1 MSNTTKAPVE
11 FTDLAKETV
20 LGFLEGNSDTRLA
33 LRIHVASPSPLD
45 PRYDIT
51 LIEQHEKCEEDIVF
65 DDSGFE
71 VVMDPESV
79 KILDGARIDWVE
91 TLMESGFK
99 VENPNLEP
107 IGSKPLEGPLA
118 DRVQQAIEQYVN
130 PGVAQHGGR
139 VTLVDVR
146 DNIVYLQMGGGCQ
159 GCGMASVT
167 LSQGI
172 ERILREQVPEITD
185 IEDVT
190 NHSEGDSPYFT
201 AEK

>member
-11 FTDLAKETV
+11 FTDLARKTV
-20 LGFLEGNSDTRLA
+20 LSFLDSDSDTRFA
-33 LRIHVASPSPLD
+33 VRIHVASPSPLD

-65 DDSGFE
+65 DDPGFE
-71 VVMDPESV
+71 VVMDPESAKV
-79 KILDGARIDWVE
+79 LDGARIDWIE
-91 TLMESGFK
+91 ALLESGFK

-107 IGSKPLEGPLA
+107 IGSAPLEGPLA
-118 DRVQQAIEQYVN
+118 DRVKQAIDQYVN
-130 PGVAQHGGR
+130 PGVAQHGGH
-139 VTLVDVR
+139 VTLVEVR
-146 DNIVYLQMGGGCQ
+146 DNIVFLQMGGGCQ

-172 ERILREQVPEITD
+172 EKILKEQVPEIEG
-185 IEDVT
+185 IQDVT
-190 NHSEGDSPYFT
+190 THSAGDSPYFT

>member
-1 MSNTTKAPVE
+1 
-11 FTDLAKETV
+11 
-20 LGFLEGNSDTRLA
+20 
-33 LRIHVASPSPLD
+33 
-45 PRYDIT
+45 
-51 LIEQHEKCEEDIVF
+51 
-65 DDSGFE
+65 
-71 VVMDPESV
+71 MDPESA
-79 KILDGARIDWVE
+79 KLLDGARIDWIE
-91 TLMESGFK
+91 GLMESGFNL
-99 VENPNLEP
+99 ENPNLVP

-118 DRVQQAIEQYVN
+118 DRVKQVIDQYVN

-146 DNIVYLQMGGGCQ
+146 DDIVYLRMGGGCQ

-172 ERILREQVPEITD
+172 EGILREHVPEIAG

-190 NHSEGDSPYFT
+190 NHAAGDSPYFA